1 MPGSAERRV
10 KYPKTLTTMASFHVL
25 PSLNADLANT
35 NALYVNPV
43 DSTTPY
49 VKMGKFVYKCIP
61 HPDVRRGTVCMNA
74 IARRAIYPGDEVT
87 IREYMVPMTEG
98 PKRVCV
104 QAEFVKSKLGHM
116 PDNLANAVRNML
128 EGLVVTEGQQLT
140 LTHGDDGIL
149 LHITGVESPGVVTM
163 NTEVSLMWLAM

>member
-1 MPGSAERRV
+1 MCNH
-10 KYPKTLTTMASFHVL
+10 KYLKMASFHVL
-25 PSLNADLANT
+25 PSFNADLANT

-43 DSTTPY
+43 DATTPY
-49 VKMGKFVYKCIP
+49 VKMGRFVYKCIP
-61 HPDVRRGTVCMNA
+61 HPDVARGTVCMNA
-74 IARRAIYPGDEVT
+74 IARRSIYPLEEVI

-104 QAEFVKSKLGHM
+104 QAEFVKSKLGLM
-116 PDNLANAVRNML
+116 PDNLPNAVRNML

-149 LHITGVESPGVVTM
+149 LHVTGVESPGVVTM
-163 NTEVSLMWLAM
+163 NTEVSLMWLAC